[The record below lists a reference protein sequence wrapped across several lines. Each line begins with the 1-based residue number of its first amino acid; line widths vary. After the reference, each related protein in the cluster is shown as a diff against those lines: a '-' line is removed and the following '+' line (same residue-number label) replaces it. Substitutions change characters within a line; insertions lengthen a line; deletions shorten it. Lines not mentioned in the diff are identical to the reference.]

1 MASLP
6 FSAHPYEVPPSANLT
21 ATSISVPD
29 AEIDSLKTLLK
40 LTPIP
45 KPNRFNSRDDGSFGL
60 HRDVLS
66 ELVKYWENEY
76 DWRKW
81 ESTLNTFPQFNMDV
95 TDDDSKTYK
104 INFFALFSKNPAA
117 IPILFLHSWPGS
129 VVEYLP
135 ILRKLQ
141 SQYDPESLPYHVI
154 VPHHVGFPFSDAPPL
169 DRDFSHLDNARLM
182 SKMMHALGFDKSG
195 YIASGGDLGG
205 WSAPVIAN
213 LDPACKLVHMSML
226 NVPPPAGEDVE
237 AGIEAGR
244 YTPDE
249 VAAFAR
255 MTEFAKTGTAFIQL
269 DGTKPASAG
278 YIIGSNPVALL
289 AWIGEKMIKWSEKT
303 PDRDLIITNLALYWF
318 TGCFPTSVYIHRVV
332 FENVELMMNGWK
344 TLKVPLGY
352 SAFKYELVTAPERW
366 IKQTDQVS
374 WYRMHERGG
383 HFAAL
388 EEPETLWKDVEDFI
402 WKFWPTTL

>member
-6 FSAHPYEVPPSANLT
+6 FSARPYEVPASAKLT
-21 ATSISVPD
+21 PTSISIPD

-45 KPNRFNSRDDGSFGL
+45 KPNRFNSRGDESFGL

-66 ELVKYWENEY
+66 ALVKYWENDY

-81 ESTLNTFPQFNMDV
+81 ESTLNTIPQFNMDV

-104 INFFALFSKNPAA
+104 INFFALFSKNPSA

-129 VVEYLP
+129 VVEYPP
-135 ILRKLQ
+135 ILRNLQ
-141 SQYDPESLPYHVI
+141 SQYDSESLPYHVI
-154 VPHHVGFPFSDAPPL
+154 VPHH
-169 DRDFSHLDNARLM
+169 
-182 SKMMHALGFDKSG
+182 MMHALGFDKSG
-195 YIASGGDLGG
+195 YIAQGGDLGG

-213 LDPACKLVHMSML
+213 LDSACKLVQMSML
-226 NVPPPAGEDVE
+226 NVSPPAGEDVE

-255 MTEFAKTGTAFIQL
+255 SAEFAKTGTAFIQL
-269 DGTKPASAG
+269 NGTKPASAG

-289 AWIGEKMIKWSEKT
+289 SWIGDKMIKWSDKT

-366 IKQTDQVS
+366 IRQTAQVS

-402 WKFWPTTL
+402 GKFWPKAI